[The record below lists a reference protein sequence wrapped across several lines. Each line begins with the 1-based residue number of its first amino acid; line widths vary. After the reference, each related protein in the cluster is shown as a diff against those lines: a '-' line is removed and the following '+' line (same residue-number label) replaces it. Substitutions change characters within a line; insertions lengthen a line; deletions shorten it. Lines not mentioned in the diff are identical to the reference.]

1 MRVLFVDDQVAVLD
15 LFSMILAPMADKWD
29 VHYASTPQQAL
40 AMVEKQAFDVI
51 ISDMRMPGMNGAVLL
66 SHVMKLQPRSARLIM
81 SGYSD
86 QEEVAA
92 SLGAAHQF
100 LKKPCDLIT
109 LKATLAR
116 VCSLDIFLRN
126 ETLKALASRMTVLP
140 SVPMLYFQLLK
151 EVESPSSTAESL
163 GKVVAQ
169 DPAITAKLL
178 QLVNSAFFGIAR
190 KVVDP
195 ADAVQLLG
203 VNTVRA
209 LALTLQ
215 TFSCFEQAKAPA
227 FSISRMWER
236 SMRVGQLSRHLARW
250 AGAPLAVAEESFV
263 AGLLHDLGKL
273 MLVANMPAEY
283 SEAMTAATAGN
294 IQDFDAE
301 QQRFGATHADL
312 GGYLLGLWGLPV
324 TIVEAVALHHSPS
337 SSVAR
342 SFSPLTAVHI
352 ASVLASERAALPE
365 PGAAPQMDMGY
376 LAGVGVA
383 AQIESWRSQFAESE
397 AAQAAESAAA

>member
-15 LFSMILAPMADKWD
+15 LFSMILAPMQDKWD
-29 VHYASTPQQAL
+29 VHYASTPHQAL
-40 AMVEKQAFDVI
+40 AMVEKQAFDVV
-51 ISDMRMPGMNGAVLL
+51 ISDMRMPGMNGATLL
-66 SHVMKLQPRSARLIM
+66 SHVRKLHPRSARLIM

-86 QEEVAA
+86 QEEVAQ

-116 VCSLDIFLRN
+116 VCGLDIFLRN
-126 ETLKALASRMTVLP
+126 ETLKELASRMTVLP

-209 LALTLQ
+209 LALGLQ

-227 FSISRMWER
+227 FCIRRMWER

-250 AGAPLAVAEESFV
+250 AGAGLTVAEEAFV

-283 SEAMTAATAGN
+283 TEAMDAAQSGS
-294 IQDFDAE
+294 IQDFEAE
-301 QQRFGATHADL
+301 EQRFGATHADL

-337 SSVAR
+337 KSVSR

-352 ASVLASERAALPE
+352 ASVLAAERATIPE
-365 PGAAPQMDMGY
+365 PGALPVLDMGY

-383 AQIESWRSQFAESE
+383 AKIDGWRTQYADEE
-397 AAQAAESAAA
+397 AAKTATAAAA